1 MKTQNAYPQTRRRLK
16 YLELWQIRGLSDI
29 SVVSSLSDLQYL
41 FLQALRNV
49 DGIPDLS
56 RLTRLRKVS
65 GEHAGQLR
73 SERRPRMLATC
84 GVRRESGSTVLVE
97 TRSMRSERNY
107 QLGSE
112 TENTMSHSIS
122 TLLLRNLSD
131 VFGEN
136 DPMRRRAAI
145 DEIFHED
152 AVFYDPKG
160 GEFRG
165 RDEIDRIA
173 GVLEATHPDFKYRPL
188 FPPEELG
195 DAGRVRW
202 VSGTPGKRPAYAGT
216 DFIVARNG
224 RIASIYLFFDSL
236 P

>member
-1 MKTQNAYPQTRRRLK
+1 MVLAGHSKAEIVSALKAAFANKQLPDLESGTQGSLK
-16 YLELWQIRGLSDI
+16 VSHPPKPDSTVKGKERYCGDHKSHKISQGRVARGL
-29 SVVSSLSDLQYL
+29 
-41 FLQALRNV
+41 R
-49 DGIPDLS
+49 
-56 RLTRLRKVS
+56 
-65 GEHAGQLR
+65 
-73 SERRPRMLATC
+73 
-84 GVRRESGSTVLVE
+84 
-97 TRSMRSERNY
+97 
-107 QLGSE
+107 SE
-112 TENTMSHSIS
+112 TENMMSNSIS

-136 DPMRRRAAI
+136 DPVRRRAAI

-160 GEFRG
+160 GIFRG

-173 GVLEATHPDFKYRPL
+173 GVIKATHPDFEYQPL

-202 VSGTPGKRPAYAGT
+202 VSGTPGKPPAYAGT

-224 RIASIYLFFDSL
+224 RIASVYLFFDNL